1 MHRHQCLCLAE
12 DDSSEEKK
20 PEMTSSAHERDKR
33 SADNHVAMTAENM
46 ISADET
52 AAVNRPL
59 RLKRDL
65 GGYLYNH
72 HWTGAGKTVGQ

>member
-1 MHRHQCLCLAE
+1 
-12 DDSSEEKK
+12 
-20 PEMTSSAHERDKR
+20 
-33 SADNHVAMTAENM
+33 MTAENM

-65 GGYLYNH
+65 GDYLYNH